1 MLEPPQAL
9 RRGLFRG
16 KRHYQDR
23 AAVLPAAIMGELR
36 ALPECLQHIS
46 RTLCHG
52 CSAVCPDGAT
62 KFTRRQLPLAASAAR
77 GRGAREAP
85 PERAAIRRACT
96 VWRAP
101 ERR

>member
-16 KRHYQDR
+16 KRHHQDR

-36 ALPECLQHIS
+36 ALPECLQHKS

-52 CSAVCPDGAT
+52 VLGGLPGWCDKVYSTAT
-62 KFTRRQLPLAASAAR
+62 PIS
-77 GRGAREAP
+77 GIGS
-85 PERAAIRRACT
+85 
-96 VWRAP
+96 
-101 ERR
+101 

>member
-16 KRHYQDR
+16 KRHYKDR

-46 RTLCHG
+46 RTLCH
-52 CSAVCPDGAT
+52 AVLGGLPGWCDKLYSTAT
-62 KFTRRQLPLAASAAR
+62 PIS
-77 GRGAREAP
+77 GIGS
-85 PERAAIRRACT
+85 
-96 VWRAP
+96 
-101 ERR
+101 